1 MSIGEDAVLLFLG
14 SLPPLLGAFLT
25 VLMPTAVAMLGPAVV
40 RRRYTYSV
48 LIKNNEV
55 AGFKFATLGVIYA
68 VLLGFAIVSVWEKFS
83 EAELLVLREAGAS
96 ATLYRLSSGDNP
108 EAVATRTK
116 LRAYLESVVE
126 DEWMLMASERDSRIS
141 GAAMKALYGA
151 TLQLADKRPLAV
163 GVELLKEL
171 GEMTEARR
179 GRLYLARGVVSPALW
194 SMLICGALVTIGFT
208 YFFAMEN
215 LRAQTAM
222 TGALA
227 LIIFLGLFV
236 IISYDHPFTGAVSVE
251 ASPIRG
257 LISDMDT

>member
-1 MSIGEDAVLLFLG
+1 MLLFLG
-14 SLPPLLGAFLT
+14 SLPPLLGSFFT
-25 VLMPTAVAMLGPAVV
+25 VLAPTVIAMLGPTLL

-48 LIKNNEV
+48 LVKNNEV

-96 ATLYRLSSGDNP
+96 ATLYRLSSGEEP
-108 EAVATRTK
+108 EAVATRST
-116 LRAYLESVVE
+116 LRAYLASVIE
-126 DEWMLMASERDSRIS
+126 DEWVLMASERESRIS
-141 GAAMKALYGA
+141 GDSMKALYEA
-151 TLQLADKRPLAV
+151 TLRLADKRPLAV

-171 GEMTEARR
+171 GSITEARR
-179 GRLYLARGVVSPALW
+179 GRLFVARGVVSPALW
-194 SMLICGALVTIGFT
+194 TMLICGALVTVGFT

-227 LIIFLGLFV
+227 FIIFLGLFV

-251 ASPIRG
+251 ASPLRS
-257 LISDMDT
+257 LITDMDR

>member
-1 MSIGEDAVLLFLG
+1 MLLFLG
-14 SLPPLLGAFLT
+14 SLPPLLGSFFVVLAPT
-25 VLMPTAVAMLGPAVV
+25 VVAMLGPTLL

-48 LIKNNEV
+48 LVKNNEV

-96 ATLYRLSSGDNP
+96 ATLYRLSSGEEP
-108 EAVATRTK
+108 EAVATRST

-126 DEWMLMASERDSRIS
+126 DEWTLMASERESRVS
-141 GAAMKALYGA
+141 GASMKALYDA
-151 TLQLADKRPLAV
+151 TLRLADKRPLAV

-171 GEMTEARR
+171 GTITEARR
-179 GRLYLARGVVSPALW
+179 GRLYVARGVVSPALW
-194 SMLICGALVTIGFT
+194 LMLICGALVTVGFT

-227 LIIFLGLFV
+227 FIIFLGLFV

-251 ASPIRG
+251 ASPLRS
-257 LISDMDT
+257 LISDMDR